1 MACEIPRSHYL
12 DAFFPV
18 VRFIMKSLLC
28 GFLTASLLTSGAFAQ
43 FHSRTTTG
51 HTPYNKQ
58 AMDSAQAHF
67 EANRPA
73 GMENAGAA
81 RSGDVTGTPNTAL
94 SEAQQVRFNGASN
107 IYISDAQKAAFS
119 RYDLRIG
126 EQKDLNIDVW
136 GRSIYHSDGS
146 YTESQE
152 HNEGQG
158 FLQQTTYSKNG
169 VEIQRRSITLDQRGM
184 PDEVLIYAGGENG
197 KLKYRGKHHYDQLG
211 RFSEEHLFS
220 SDGTLIRRKVQE
232 YTAEGKR
239 LPLRSW
245 DYVENVPSDLR
256 LLITRES
263 EDPDMQPKTPA
274 QPQQPERAGLFNR
287 NKSNQQNSANM
298 AVGSTASTQQDQ
310 RGSEGEQETVAPK
323 QTIGSRLGRLFGN
336 RK

>member
-1 MACEIPRSHYL
+1 MACGIPQCPYL
-12 DAFFPV
+12 DSTFPV
-18 VRFIMKSLLC
+18 VRFIMKSLLY
-28 GFLTASLLTSGAFAQ
+28 GFLTASLLTSGALAQ
-43 FHSRTTTG
+43 FHSRAMNG
-51 HTPYNKQ
+51 HTAYNQQ
-58 AMDSAQAHF
+58 ALDSAQAHF
-67 EANRPA
+67 DANRPA
-73 GMENAGAA
+73 GVEGAGAA
-81 RSGDVTGTPNTAL
+81 PNSAVAITPNAAL
-94 SEAQQVRFNGASN
+94 SESQQVRFNGAST

-119 RYDLRIG
+119 RYDLRMG
-126 EQKDLNIDVW
+126 EQKDLDIDVW

-197 KLKYRGKHHYDQLG
+197 KLRYRGKHLYDQLG

-232 YTAEGKR
+232 YSTEGKR

-245 DYVENVPSDLR
+245 DYVENVPSDLQ
-256 LLITRES
+256 LLITREN
-263 EDPDMQPKTPA
+263 EDPDMQPNTPT
-274 QPQQPERAGLFNR
+274 QPQQSERAGLFNR
-287 NKSNQQNSANM
+287 NKSHQQNAGSM
-298 AVGSTASTQQDQ
+298 KVGQQGQ
-310 RGSEGEQETVAPK
+310 QGQQEATAPK
-323 QTIGSRLGRLFGN
+323 QTMGSRLGRLFGN

>member
-12 DAFFPV
+12 NALFSM
-18 VRFIMKSLLC
+18 VRFHMKSLLC

-43 FHSRTTTG
+43 FHSRTMNG

-67 EANRPA
+67 DANRPSSMGGA
-73 GMENAGAA
+73 GTVAGSDAA
-81 RSGDVTGTPNTAL
+81 AAPDTAL
-94 SEAQQVRFNGASN
+94 SEPQQVRFNSASN

-119 RYDLRIG
+119 RYDLRVD

-152 HNEGQG
+152 HNDGQG

-197 KLKYRGKHHYDQLG
+197 KLKYRGKHLYDQLG

-232 YTAEGKR
+232 YSAEGKR

-256 LLITRES
+256 LFITREN
-263 EDPDMQPKTPA
+263 EEPNMQPDTPA
-274 QPQQPERAGLFNR
+274 QTQQSGRAGLFNR
-287 NKSNQQNSANM
+287 NRSPQHNTGNM
-298 AVGSTASTQQDQ
+298 AVRSAASTQQEAD
-310 RGSEGEQETVAPK
+310 APK
-323 QTIGSRLGRLFGN
+323 QTIGSRLGRLFGK

>member
-1 MACEIPRSHYL
+1 
-12 DAFFPV
+12 
-18 VRFIMKSLLC
+18 
-28 GFLTASLLTSGAFAQ
+28 
-43 FHSRTTTG
+43 
-51 HTPYNKQ
+51 
-58 AMDSAQAHF
+58 MDSAQAHF
-67 EANRPA
+67 DANRPA
-73 GMENAGAA
+73 GMEGAGAA
-81 RSGDVTGTPNTAL
+81 PNSSVAVTPNAPL
-94 SEAQQVRFNGASN
+94 SEAQQVRFNGAST

-119 RYDLRIG
+119 RYDLRMG

-184 PDEVLIYAGGENG
+184 PDEVLIYAGGDNG
-197 KLKYRGKHHYDQLG
+197 KLRYRGKHLYDQLG

-232 YTAEGKR
+232 YSAEGKR

-245 DYVENVPSDLR
+245 DYVENVPSDLK
-256 LLITRES
+256 LLITRENG
-263 EDPDMQPKTPA
+263 DPDTQPNTPA
-274 QPQQPERAGLFNR
+274 QPRQSERAGLFNR
-287 NKSNQQNSANM
+287 NKSHQQNAGNM
-298 AVGSTASTQQDQ
+298 KVGRAASTQQDQ
-310 RGSEGEQETVAPK
+310 QGQQEAAAPK
-323 QTIGSRLGRLFGN
+323 QTMGSRLGRLFGN

>member
-1 MACEIPRSHYL
+1 MACGIPQSPYL
-12 DAFFPV
+12 KLIFPV

-28 GFLTASLLTSGAFAQ
+28 GFLTASLLTSGALAQ
-43 FHSRTTTG
+43 FHSRTMTG
-51 HTPYNKQ
+51 HTAYNQQ

-67 EANRPA
+67 DANRPA
-73 GMENAGAA
+73 GMEGAGAA
-81 RSGDVTGTPNTAL
+81 PNSSVAVTPNAPL
-94 SEAQQVRFNGASN
+94 SEAQQVRFNGAST

-119 RYDLRIG
+119 RYDLRMG

-184 PDEVLIYAGGENG
+184 PDEVLIYAGGDNG
-197 KLKYRGKHHYDQLG
+197 KLRYRGKHLYDQLG

-232 YTAEGKR
+232 YSAEGKR

-245 DYVENVPSDLR
+245 DYVENVPSDLK
-256 LLITRES
+256 LLITRENG
-263 EDPDMQPKTPA
+263 DPDTQPNTPA
-274 QPQQPERAGLFNR
+274 QPRQSERAGLFNR
-287 NKSNQQNSANM
+287 NKSHQQNAGNM
-298 AVGSTASTQQDQ
+298 KVGRAASTQQDQ
-310 RGSEGEQETVAPK
+310 QGQQEAAAPK
-323 QTIGSRLGRLFGN
+323 QTMGSRLGRLFGN